1 MKMRKTIATTMIKE
15 SVKEAHNG
23 AQHKNN
29 ERPKTGPLDCDE
41 VQLTNAQCH
50 MVPIYLSSRES

>member
-1 MKMRKTIATTMIKE
+1 MQMRMIIATTMINE
-15 SVKEAHNG
+15 SVNGTHNG
-23 AQHKNN
+23 TQHKNN
-29 ERPKTGPLDCDE
+29 ERPKTGPTDCDE